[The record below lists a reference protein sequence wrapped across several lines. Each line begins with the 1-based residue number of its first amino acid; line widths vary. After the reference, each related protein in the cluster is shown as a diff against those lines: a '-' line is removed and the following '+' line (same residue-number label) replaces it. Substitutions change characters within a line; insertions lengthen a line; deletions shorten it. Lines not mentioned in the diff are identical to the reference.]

1 MYPIDFDQPV
11 NRRHTN
17 CVKWDAELPIS
28 AAEAAAAAAAW
39 EQAGGKGDWK
49 EDVLPMWVADM
60 DFRVAEPIVEALR
73 ARVEH
78 GVFGYTHIPES
89 YYDAAIDWWR
99 RRRGWTTGRDW
110 YLPIP
115 GIVPA
120 MSVVIK
126 ALTQFEVGT
135 DGKVRE
141 RPNRGRGPQGERPKV
156 IIQTP
161 AYNCFFSAVRNNG
174 CELVENRLI
183 YDTEG
188 DQATWYLN
196 FEELERQAA
205 DPMAK
210 VLLFCNPHN
219 PCGRVW
225 PREDLE
231 KVGDICRRH
240 GVVVVSDEIHCDLE
254 MPGSHFTPMASL
266 SQEAQDNTVTMNSPT
281 KAFNIAGLEISNII
295 TNRPEWRT
303 IIDKVININEL
314 CDVNPFG
321 VLALQA
327 AYRDGEPWLKA
338 LNAYLYDN
346 YRTLL
351 NFFEDELPTFP
362 VSRLE
367 ATYLVWVDVRSLRMP
382 SDDIERSLIT
392 DEHVWINSGKMYGL
406 DGFMRINIAC
416 PRTTLLKGLARIAKG
431 LKRFAER

>member
-1 MYPIDFDQPV
+1 MYKIDFDPLV
-11 NRRHTN
+11 DRRNTN
-17 CVKWDAELPIS
+17 CVKWDADLPVS
-28 AAEAAAAAAAW
+28 ADEAAAAAVAW
-39 EQAGGKGDWK
+39 EKVGGKGDWR

-60 DFRVAEPIVEALR
+60 DFRVAEPIVDALR

-89 YYDAAIDWWR
+89 YFAAAVDWWQ
-99 RRRGWTTGRDW
+99 RRRGWRTERDW

-126 ALTQFEVGT
+126 ALTQFGVDAG
-135 DGKVRE
+135 GKAVE
-141 RPNRGRGPQGERPKV
+141 LPDRGRGPHGERPKV

-161 AYNCFFSAVRNNG
+161 AYNCFFSAVRNND
-174 CELVENRLI
+174 CELLENRLI

-188 DQATWYLN
+188 DQATWYLD
-196 FEELERQAA
+196 FEDLERKAA

-225 PREDLE
+225 PKEDLE
-231 KVGDICRRH
+231 KVGEICRRH
-240 GVVVVSDEIHCDLE
+240 GVVVVSDEIHCELE
-254 MPGSHFTPMASL
+254 MPGWRFTPMASL
-266 SQEAQDNTVTMNSPT
+266 SREAQDNTITMNSPT

-295 TNRPEWRT
+295 TNRPAWRT
-303 IIDKVININEL
+303 MIDKVININEL

-327 AYRDGEPWLKA
+327 AYRDGEPWLNA

-351 NFFEDELPTFP
+351 DFFENELPDFP
-362 VSRLE
+362 VSKLE
-367 ATYLVWVDVRSLRMP
+367 ATYLVWVDVRALRLP
-382 SDDIERSLIT
+382 ADAIERSLIT
-392 DEHVWINSGKMYGL
+392 REHVWVNAGKMYGL
-406 DGFMRINIAC
+406 DGFLRINIAC
-416 PRTTLLKGLARIAKG
+416 PRARLLAGLSRIAKG
-431 LKRFAER
+431 LRLLAGQ